1 MSTALFPRYDVEVL
15 LTLSPQELDIQFG
28 DMALLIG
35 PNLADQVDTAVQERG
50 LGYYPA
56 LDYFNHMDG
65 IDPQL
70 LAAAKHIY
78 SMVAQVVHRTVRA
91 DLRELI
97 RGVEIAAIQTVAETL
112 PHVRPGRAESL
123 HHLARHYAPM
133 SVRVRF
139 SGSLRQD
146 PDNGLSPEQHLARE
160 TTHTLKEHFA
170 AVEVLRVANR

>member
-1 MSTALFPRYDVEVL
+1 MSAALFPRYDVEVL
-15 LTLSPQELDIQFG
+15 LTLSPQELDTQFG

-35 PNLADQVDTAVQERG
+35 PNLADQVDTAVQEHG

-56 LDYFNHMDG
+56 LDYFSHANG

-78 SMVAQVVHRTVRA
+78 AMVAQVVHRTVRA
-91 DLRELI
+91 DLRELV
-97 RGVEIAAIQTVAETL
+97 RGVEVATVQTVAETL
-112 PHVRPGRAESL
+112 PHIRPGRADSL
-123 HHLARHYAPM
+123 HQLARHYAPM

-146 PDNGLSPEQHLARE
+146 PEVGVSPEQHLARE
-160 TTHTLKEHFA
+160 TAHTLKQHFA